1 VKTRSEEG
9 TSKGKAMIAATR
21 KRKIEVQGTEDEKMG
36 PKASRLFV
44 EELTGRCADPEE
56 VMTSPDLW
64 ETSSHVLKVTRGR
77 WHRKDPIPRA
87 AGDDYFTSR
96 LAREV
101 KIFPYERNIGAIVSA
116 VMEKGRQEIQQK
128 KRKAPLRLVDP
139 RRDAK
144 ATRPSMKGATPSAM
158 MPPPPRR
165 QCWLRD

>member
-1 VKTRSEEG
+1 LQLLEKE
-9 TSKGKAMIAATR
+9 
-21 KRKIEVQGTEDEKMG
+21 KIEVQGTKDEKTG

-64 ETSSHVLKVTRGR
+64 ETSSSVLKVTGGR

-96 LAREV
+96 LAREL

-128 KRKAPLRLVDP
+128 KTKSPTTASGPTSRCQG
-139 RRDAK
+139 DA
-144 ATRPSMKGATPSAM
+144 TQYEGATPSAM
-158 MPPPPRR
+158 MP
-165 QCWLRD
+165 L